1 MEAARGDFRNFAF
14 CVLRFAG
21 GMHKPQMQY
30 KDQRVAVF
38 IDVQNMYHSARNL
51 FNARVSFREVVKAA
65 VAGRHL
71 IRSFAYVVRTK
82 TGEEKP
88 FFAALEKEGIEMRVK
103 DLQEFYGGAKKADW
117 DVGMAIDAVRTA
129 DIVDTI
135 VIVSGDGDFL
145 PLIDYLKGRGR
156 RVEVIAFGHT
166 ASQRTKEAA
175 DDFLDLEDEPRRF
188 LIRSRRLLSRP
199 ATGADDHPAP
209 TPAGP

>member
-1 MEAARGDFRNFAF
+1 MT
-14 CVLRFAG
+14 L
-21 GMHKPQMQY
+21 PQMQH
-30 KDQRVAVF
+30 KEQRVAVF

-51 FNARVSFREVVKAA
+51 HNARVNFKSVVDAA
-65 VAGRHL
+65 VAGRKL

-82 TGEEKP
+82 TGEEKA
-88 FFAALEKEGIEMRVK
+88 FFEALIKEGIETRVK

-156 RVEVIAFGHT
+156 RVEVVAFGRT
-166 ASQRTKEAA
+166 ASQKIKESA
-175 DDFLDLEDEPRRF
+175 DDFLDIEEELQKF
-188 LIRSRRLLSRP
+188 LMRSRLLRETSKPPRVRANSKTSP
-199 ATGADDHPAP
+199 LSA
-209 TPAGP
+209 